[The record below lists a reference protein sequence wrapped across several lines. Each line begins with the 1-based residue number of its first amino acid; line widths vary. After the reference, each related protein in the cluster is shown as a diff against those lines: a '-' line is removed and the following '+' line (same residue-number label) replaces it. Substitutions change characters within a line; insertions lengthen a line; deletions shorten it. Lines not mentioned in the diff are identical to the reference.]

1 MCCVYSGFEEGR
13 RVGFVESRQT
23 VCTRDT
29 HLIMNRG
36 REGEGTKRG
45 GRSKKTYSSGDSGV
59 GPYGLC
65 ICTTSHTPAP
75 HYTQQCGAARSPS
88 SSPGRFLGIA
98 GECVEWREWE
108 NSEWSRRECTAVW
121 ENEKEH

>member
-1 MCCVYSGFEEGR
+1 M
-13 RVGFVESRQT
+13 GFVESRQT

-59 GPYGLC
+59 GLYGLC
-65 ICTTSHTPAP
+65 ICTTSHTPRRTTRSSVAP
-75 HYTQQCGAARSPS
+75 RDHHHHLQVV
-88 SSPGRFLGIA
+88 FLG
-98 GECVEWREWE
+98 
-108 NSEWSRRECTAVW
+108 
-121 ENEKEH
+121 